1 MLAISGQPEQ
11 EEEAVRVKYHS
22 LEEWFSRW
30 DSALVAFSGGVDSSV
45 LAYSA
50 RKVLKDRALAVT
62 SLSQTFAASE
72 LHSARVISREIGIE
86 LVEVIQDD
94 LASKDYVS
102 NPVNRCYFC
111 RSNLVQAIVPIV
123 RERKISVCVDGT
135 HVDDMSS
142 PRPGVKALRE
152 AGFKAPFV
160 ELGFHKED
168 IRQIARFLSLSN
180 AERPSEACLSSRIA
194 YGQRIDLETLRRI
207 EQAES
212 LVRDLLN
219 AEIVRV
225 RTIGKKAVIE
235 LDLASVPKAQR
246 SFRELEVELT
256 ALGYASVEIDPNGY
270 RSGRMLE
277 LFVRDNE

>member
-180 AERPSEACLSSRIA
+180 AERPSEACLASRIA